1 MPPDHRTLVRR
12 EQQARAAVAR
22 AFKARD
28 PEAIA
33 AAQWAYFQ
41 VRVETGLDRI
51 LADAPPLSPEQRRAI
66 GRILAS
72 GLEKTP

>member
-1 MPPDHRTLVRR
+1 MPQDHRTLVRR

-22 AFKARD
+22 AYKARD
-28 PEAIA
+28 PEAIK

-51 LADAPPLSPEQRRAI
+51 LADAPPMTEEQRVTI

-72 GLEKTP
+72 GLRKTP